1 VIRRIAAIFSS
12 LALALGLFTVLPGQ
26 PALAA
31 PADAGILD
39 RIEKTDQVIIV
50 TAPNRAS
57 TTGTLRTYEKRGD
70 NWRMVQANTRAQ
82 LGYGGLVK
90 AEARRQ
96 GTGTTPIGTF
106 AITSAFGRAKNPG
119 TTVDY
124 LRVDRN
130 DAWTYNPRV
139 PSTYN
144 ILQTANKSWKSY
156 GNYVEMLW
164 DYGYQYDYVA
174 VMDFNLPVGPIR
186 TKPNGVRVTNQ
197 PGDLRR
203 GGGIFLHVD
212 NGKKTAGCIA
222 IDRSIMKEVMSW
234 LDPSKNPVIVVE
246 LDRAAR

>member
-1 VIRRIAAIFSS
+1 MTRRFVAIFSS
-12 LALALGLFTVLPGQ
+12 FALAIGVVAVLPAS
-26 PALAA
+26 PALAS
-31 PADAGILD
+31 PGDAAILD
-39 RIEKTDQVIIV
+39 RIEKSDQVIIV
-50 TAPNRAS
+50 TAPDRAS
-57 TTGTLRTYEKRGD
+57 TAGTLRTYEKRGD
-70 NWRMVQANTRAQ
+70 NWQIVQGNTRAQ

-90 AEARRQ
+90 ADARRQ

-124 LRVDRN
+124 IRVDRN

-144 ILQTANKSWKSY
+144 IFQSVNKSWKPY

-174 VMDFNLPVGPIR
+174 VMDFNLPAGPIR

-222 IDRSIMKEVMSW
+222 IDRSVMKEVMSW
-234 LDPSKNPVIVVE
+234 LDPTKNPVIVVE
-246 LDRAAR
+246 PDRAPR

>member
-1 VIRRIAAIFSS
+1 VTRRFAAIFSS
-12 LALALGLFTVLPGQ
+12 FALTIGVVAVLPAS
-26 PALAA
+26 PALAN
-31 PADAGILD
+31 PGDAAILD

-57 TTGTLRTYEKRGD
+57 TAGTLRTYEKRGYA
-70 NWRMVQANTRAQ
+70 WRIVQGNTRAQ
-82 LGYGGLVK
+82 LGYGGLVP
-90 AEARRQ
+90 ADNRRQ

-119 TTVDY
+119 TTLDY
-124 LRVDRN
+124 IRVDRN

-144 ILQTANKSWKSY
+144 IFQSVNKSWKSY

-174 VMDFNLPVGPIR
+174 IMDFNLPAGPIR

-222 IDRSIMKEVMSW
+222 IDRSVMKEVMSW
-234 LDPSKNPVIVVE
+234 LDPTKNPVIVVE

>member
-1 VIRRIAAIFSS
+1 VTRRFVAIFSS
-12 LALALGLFTVLPGQ
+12 FALAIGVVAVLPAS
-26 PALAA
+26 PALAS
-31 PADAGILD
+31 PGDAAILD
-39 RIEKTDQVIIV
+39 RIEKSDQVIIV
-50 TAPNRAS
+50 TAPDRAS
-57 TTGTLRTYEKRGD
+57 TAGTLRTYEKRGD
-70 NWRMVQANTRAQ
+70 NWQIVQGNTRAQ

-90 AEARRQ
+90 ADARRQ

-124 LRVDRN
+124 IRVDRN

-144 ILQTANKSWKSY
+144 IFQSVNKSWKPY

-174 VMDFNLPVGPIR
+174 VMDFNLPAGPIR

-222 IDRSIMKEVMSW
+222 IDRSVMKEVMSW
-234 LDPSKNPVIVVE
+234 LDPTKNPVIVVE
-246 LDRAAR
+246 PDRAPR

>member
-1 VIRRIAAIFSS
+1 VNRRFAAIFSS
-12 LALALGLFTVLPGQ
+12 FALTIGVVAVLPVS
-26 PALAA
+26 PALAS
-31 PADAGILD
+31 PGDAAILD

-57 TTGTLRTYEKRGD
+57 TAGTLRTYEKRGD
-70 NWRMVQANTRAQ
+70 SWQIVQGNTRAQ

-90 AEARRQ
+90 ADARRQ

-124 LRVDRN
+124 IRVDRN

-144 ILQTANKSWKSY
+144 IFQSVNKSWKPY

-174 VMDFNLPVGPIR
+174 VMDFNLPAGPIR

-222 IDRSIMKEVMSW
+222 IDRSVMKEVMVW
-234 LDPSKNPVIVVE
+234 LDPTKNPVIVVE

>member
-1 VIRRIAAIFSS
+1 
-12 LALALGLFTVLPGQ
+12 
-26 PALAA
+26 
-31 PADAGILD
+31 
-39 RIEKTDQVIIV
+39 
-50 TAPNRAS
+50 
-57 TTGTLRTYEKRGD
+57 
-70 NWRMVQANTRAQ
+70 VQGNTRAQ

-90 AEARRQ
+90 ADARRQ

-124 LRVDRN
+124 IRVDRN

-144 ILQTANKSWKSY
+144 IFQSVNKSWRSY

-174 VMDFNLPVGPIR
+174 VMDFNLPAGPIR
-186 TKPNGVRVTNQ
+186 TKPNGVRVTNK

-222 IDRSIMKEVMSW
+222 IDRSVMKEVMSW
-234 LDPSKNPVIVVE
+234 LDPTKNPVIVVE

>member
-1 VIRRIAAIFSS
+1 VTRRFAALVSS
-12 LALALGLFTVLPGQ
+12 LALAIGVIAAVPGA

-31 PADAGILD
+31 PGDAAILE

-50 TAPNRAS
+50 TAPNRSS
-57 TTGTLRTYEKRGD
+57 TVGTLRTYEKRGD
-70 NWRMVQANTRAQ
+70 DWRMVQGDTRAQ
-82 LGYGGLVK
+82 LGYGGLVQ
-90 AEARRQ
+90 ADARRQ

-106 AITSAFGRAKNPG
+106 AITSAFGRSKNPG
-119 TTVDY
+119 TTLDY

-174 VMDFNLPVGPIR
+174 VMDFNLPNGPIR
-186 TKPNGVRVTNQ
+186 TKPNGVRVTDQ

-222 IDRSIMKEVMSW
+222 IDRSIMKDVMNW
-234 LDPSKNPVIVVE
+234 LDPTKNPVFVVE
-246 LDRAAR
+246 LDRPAR

>member
-1 VIRRIAAIFSS
+1 MTRRFAAIFSS
-12 LALALGLFTVLPGQ
+12 FALAIGAVAVQPAS
-26 PALAA
+26 PALAS
-31 PADAGILD
+31 PGDAAILD

-57 TTGTLRTYEKRGD
+57 TAGTLRTYEKRGD
-70 NWRMVQANTRAQ
+70 AWRIVQGNTRAQ
-82 LGYGGLVK
+82 LGYGGLVP
-90 AEARRQ
+90 ADNRRQ

-119 TTVDY
+119 TTLDY
-124 LRVDRN
+124 IRVDRN

-144 ILQTANKSWKSY
+144 IFQSVNKSWKSY

-174 VMDFNLPVGPIR
+174 IMDFNLPAGPIR
-186 TKPNGVRVTNQ
+186 TKPNGVRVTDQ

-222 IDRSIMKEVMSW
+222 IDRAVMKEVMDW
-234 LDPSKNPVIVVE
+234 LDPTKNPVIVVE
-246 LDRAAR
+246 PDRAAR